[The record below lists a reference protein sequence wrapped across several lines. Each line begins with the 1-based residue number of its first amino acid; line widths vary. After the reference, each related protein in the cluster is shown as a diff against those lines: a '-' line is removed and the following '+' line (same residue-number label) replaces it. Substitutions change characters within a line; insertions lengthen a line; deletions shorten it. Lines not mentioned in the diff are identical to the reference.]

1 LIEEFS
7 QESRSET
14 VLRLA
19 ALPRQPVEERLLRR
33 GIPPESVPETL
44 EVLDE
49 EGTPFS
55 AVALV
60 RDTFAPKYKH
70 PTPFPPRRRFSD
82 GNAPVY
88 YAALEERTCVEE
100 VKYHLSSSLQP
111 GRYFAVISCQFDGL
125 VLLLCGHEKKYPDLT
140 SKTESGYPFCQ
151 RLANEARLK
160 VKAIHAPSAR
170 AASGTCVPV
179 FDEHTLSNHQTAYFG
194 RFVSGAS
201 AGDLVFQRV

>member
-19 ALPRQPVEERLLRR
+19 ALPREPLEEYLLKR
-33 GIPPESVPETL
+33 GITRESVPETL
-44 EVLDE
+44 EVLALD
-49 EGTPFS
+49 GTPFS

-60 RDTFAPKYKH
+60 RDTFTPKYRYS
-70 PTPFPPRRRFSD
+70 TPFPRWRFSA

-100 VKYHLSSSLQP
+100 VKYHLRSSLQP

-125 VLLLCGHEKKYPDLT
+125 VLLLCGHEKKYPELT
-140 SKTESGYPFCQ
+140 SQTEAGYPFCR
-151 RLANEARLK
+151 RLANEARLT
-160 VKAIHAPSAR
+160 VNAMHAPSAR
-170 AASGTCVPV
+170 APSGTCVPV
-179 FDEHTLSNHQTAYFG
+179 FDERTLSSHQTAYFG